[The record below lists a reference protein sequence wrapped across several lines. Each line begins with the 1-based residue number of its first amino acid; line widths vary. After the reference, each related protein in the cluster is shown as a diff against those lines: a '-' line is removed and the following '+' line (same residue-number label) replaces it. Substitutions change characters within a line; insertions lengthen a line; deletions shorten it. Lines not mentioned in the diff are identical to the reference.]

1 MAERFKFHF
10 REPQIGYFEGE
21 VKKLLT
27 FESSYPVAVIISD
40 AAFGVMSATGNGL
53 LLPIK
58 ETPEELAKNPDIKLV
73 YVDSKEKE
81 EEDDS
86 YR

>member
-1 MAERFKFHF
+1 MVERFKFHF

-27 FESSYPVAVIISD
+27 VESSYPVAVIIND
-40 AAFGVMSATGNGL
+40 AAFVVMSTTGNGL

-58 ETPEELAKNPDIKLV
+58 ETPEELSKNPSIRLV
-73 YVDSKEKE
+73 YVEKKKNDE
-81 EEDDS
+81 
-86 YR
+86 RPV